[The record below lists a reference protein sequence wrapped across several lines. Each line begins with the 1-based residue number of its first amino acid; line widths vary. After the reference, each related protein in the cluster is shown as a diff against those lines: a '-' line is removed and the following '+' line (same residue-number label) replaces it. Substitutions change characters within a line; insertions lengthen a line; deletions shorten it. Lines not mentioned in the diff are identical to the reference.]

1 MVVTLAVLPVVLLL
15 LGFPIFLVLLTSVTT
30 ALVFFMNVPVAALHQ
45 NLFGSISGFALLA
58 VPFFIYAGELMGRG
72 SVAQRLVDFVQSGV
86 GSVRGSLGV
95 TTVGTAAIFGAISGV
110 SSATVATVG
119 KVMYPAMRR
128 AGYPE
133 TFAAGLVTAV
143 GAIDI
148 IIPPS
153 IPMIVYAAAAEESVP
168 RLYAAGIFPG
178 LLLAGM
184 LAAYVIWRAYV
195 GGFGPGEPFSA
206 ARLAHATAR
215 GVWALGAPFIILGGI
230 YGGVFSPT
238 EAAAVACVYAAIV
251 TRFVFRELS
260 FGDILEAAAATVF
273 FTSQILIIVACAGV
287 FSWLLTVNQVPAAM
301 VAWLQGAQVSQW
313 QFLLAVNVLFLVV
326 GCFLDPLSAILLLT
340 PLLVP
345 VVKALGIDTVHFGII
360 ITVNLAIGL
369 FHPPF
374 GINIFVAQTVLGLDV
389 EKIYRG
395 IIPFLFIYLVALV
408 IITYIPAV
416 SLSGVHLLMGVR

>member
-1 MVVTLAVLPVVLLL
+1 MTFALAVLPVALLL
-15 LGFPIFLVLLTSVTT
+15 LGFPIFLVLLTSVTV
-30 ALVFFMNVPVAALHQ
+30 ALIVFMNIPIAALHQ
-45 NLFGSISGFALLA
+45 NLFGSLNAFALLA

-110 SSATVATVG
+110 SSACVATVG

-153 IPMIVYAAAAEESVP
+153 IPMIVYGAAAEESVP
-168 RLYAAGIFPG
+168 RLYAAGVLPG

-184 LAAYVIWRAYV
+184 LSAYVIWRAHRS
-195 GGFGPGEPFSA
+195 GFGRGEPFDRA
-206 ARLAHATAR
+206 AFLRATGR
-215 GVWALGAPFIILGGI
+215 SVWALGAPVIILGGI
-230 YGGVFSPT
+230 YGGLFSPT
-238 EAAAVACVYAAIV
+238 EAAAVACVYAALV
-251 TRFVFRELS
+251 TRFVFREL
-260 FGDILEAAAATVF
+260 GWRDILDAAGTTAI
-273 FTSQILIIVACAGV
+273 FTAQILIIVACAGV
-287 FSWLLTVNQVPAAM
+287 FAWLLTVNQMPAAL
-301 VAWLQGAQVSQW
+301 VSWLQGLNVSSW
-313 QFLLAVNVLFLVV
+313 MFLLAVNILLLFV

-345 VVKALGIDTVHFGII
+345 MVKALAIDTVHFGIVV
-360 ITVNLAIGL
+360 TVNLAIGL

-374 GINIFVAQTVLGLDV
+374 GINIFVAQSVLELDL
-389 EKIYRG
+389 KAIYRG
-395 IIPFLFIYLVALV
+395 IIPFV
-408 IITYIPAV
+408 IIYVIALGLITYVPQI
-416 SLSGVHLLMGVR
+416 SMFSMRMLLG